1 MKGFTML
8 DDLLGSATRARL
20 LTVLLATPRKEHH
33 LRELIRLVGGGSSG
47 VQREVD
53 RFEKLGLLQT
63 RRSDEGRRLVI
74 ATESHPLLQP
84 LRELIAAD
92 ATGEPD
98 DRADPNEDAVW
109 ASVHPAVRPCLDGV
123 VDVLHAA
130 GVRKATL
137 FGSATHA
144 DDSAAPADLDVVVRL
159 GGPLRGRAARYFALR
174 RALERVS
181 GLPVDL
187 VEDEAVDNPYLREE
201 IRRTGVTLVAAA

>member
-1 MKGFTML
+1 ML
-8 DDLLGSATRARL
+8 DALLGSATRARL
-20 LTVLLATPRKEHH
+20 LTILLAAPLREHH

-63 RRSDEGRRLVI
+63 RRSNEGRRLVM
-74 ATESHPLLQP
+74 ATESHPLLEP
-84 LRELIAAD
+84 LRRLIAVD
-92 ATGEPD
+92 MTGTPRD
-98 DRADPNEDAVW
+98 SARPNEDAAW
-109 ASVHPAVRPCLDGV
+109 ASVHPAVRPCVDGV

-130 GVRKATL
+130 GVREATL
-137 FGSATHA
+137 FGSATQTD